1 MRLALAVL
9 LALALGAGLPAPA
22 ARAQGPAVW
31 VVSAEGPYTTI
42 QDALAAAA
50 EGDRIEVHG
59 GVHAGPL
66 RVEKRVTL
74 EGVGWPVIAGDGRDS
89 VVFLSAPGIVLRGFE
104 VRASGVEPDRDDS
117 GIVVAAAGIS
127 VEGNRLRDVLV
138 GIFVSQADGAI
149 LRGNDISGKPQYDLG
164 RKGDGIRLWYS
175 QGALIENN
183 YLHETRDVVM
193 WYSSNAVVRANRIEA
208 GRYGIHLMYSHQTL
222 IEENVLRDNSVGIF
236 AMYSKGIILRQNDIR
251 QQRGSSGYALG
262 FKDADAVEVR
272 GNLLVDNAVG
282 IFIDNTPFTPGG
294 YARFEGNIIAFNDIG
309 VVLLTSTSGA
319 QIEKNTFW
327 ENLEQAAIQGG
338 GILEGNLWRGNFW
351 SDYTGF
357 DADGDGQGETPY
369 HAERSFENLTDRE
382 PLLRVLIYSPAAQA
396 IELAAVSFPIFK
408 PQPKLSDAQPGAQP
422 GALPAGATSAASGP
436 GSGRMGLTG
445 LGLLAAAGLLAAL
458 AVVSPRRIRPAGSS
472 SPGRAAAIYQK
483 GNPMAQPTIAVGV
496 ERMTKR
502 YGKHL
507 ALEDISFELQVGE
520 SLALWGAN
528 GAGKTTLLKAILG
541 LIDYNG
547 RIVVAGQDVRRNGK
561 LARRSIG
568 YVPQEAV
575 YYDMSVQ
582 ATMAFYARLKQV
594 EQGNIP
600 HLLEKLD
607 LSAHAHKPVP
617 ALSGGLKQRLALAIA
632 LLADPPLLLLDEP
645 TANLDAKS
653 RREHLA
659 LLAALRKENKALLF
673 ASHRLEEVETLADRI
688 LVIEAGQ
695 IHRELAPAELRSYAL
710 PEVELVLWVAAE
722 QRQQA
727 KAILEAEGL
736 QAHLNGRGT
745 VVVRLAAGEK
755 VRILELLEKRDIHIL
770 DFEMEKEET
779 WK

>member
-9 LALALGAGLPAPA
+9 LVLALLAGLPAPA
-22 ARAQGPAVW
+22 ACAQGPAVLI
-31 VVSAEGPYTTI
+31 VSADGPYTTI
-42 QDALAAAA
+42 PQALAAAA
-50 EGDRIEVHG
+50 DGDRIEVRG
-59 GVHAGPL
+59 SVHAGPL
-66 RVEKRVTL
+66 VVDKPVTL
-74 EGVGWPVIAGDGRDS
+74 EGIGWPVIAGDGQDS
-89 VVFLSAPGIVLRGFE
+89 VVILSAPGVVLRGFE
-104 VRASGVEPDRDDS
+104 VRASGVDPDRDDS
-117 GIVVAAAGIS
+117 GVVVAAADIT

-138 GIFVSQADGAI
+138 GIFVSQADRAI

-175 QGALIENN
+175 QGALIEDN
-183 YLHETRDVVM
+183 YLHETRDMVM
-193 WYSSNAVVRANRIEA
+193 WYSSNAVVRGNRIEA

-222 IEENVLRDNSVGIF
+222 IEKNVLRNNSVGIF
-236 AMYSKGIILRQNDIR
+236 AMYSKGIVLRQNDIR

-262 FKDADAVEVR
+262 FKDADGVVVQ

-282 IFIDNTPFTPGG
+282 IFIDNTPFTPGSF
-294 YARFEGNIIAFNDIG
+294 ARFEDNIIAFNDIG
-309 VVLLTSTSGA
+309 VTLLTSTRGA

-338 GILEGNLWRGNFW
+338 GKVEGVLWLGNFW

-382 PLLRVLIYSPAAQA
+382 PLLRALIYSPAAQA
-396 IELAAVSFPIFK
+396 IELAAASFPIFK
-408 PQPKLSDAQPGAQP
+408 PQPKLSDAQPGASP
-422 GALPAGATSAASGP
+422 AALPAGALPAASAA
-436 GSGRMGLTG
+436 GSGRMRLAG
-445 LGLLAAAGLLAAL
+445 LGLLAAAGILAAL
-458 AVVSPRRIRPAGSS
+458 TLLSPRRIPPADISDS
-472 SPGRAAAIYQK
+472 GRAAAINQK
-483 GNPMAQPTIAVGV
+483 GNPMAQLAIAIGV

-502 YGKHL
+502 YGKHT
-507 ALEDISFELQVGE
+507 ALEEVSFELREGE

-541 LIDYNG
+541 LIDYDG
-547 RIVVAGQDVRRNGK
+547 RILVAGQDARRSGK

-582 ATMAFYARLKQV
+582 ATMAFYARLKKV
-594 EQGNIP
+594 DQGNIP
-600 HLLEKLD
+600 RLLEKLD
-607 LSAHAHKPVP
+607 LSAHARKPVP

-632 LLADPPLLLLDEP
+632 LLADPPVLLLDEP

-688 LVIEAGQ
+688 LVIEGGKVR
-695 IHRELAPAELRSYAL
+695 RELAPAELRPYAL
-710 PEVELVLWVAAE
+710 PEVEMALWVAAE

-727 KAILEAEGL
+727 KAILEAAGL
-736 QAHLNGRGT
+736 HAHLNGRGT
-745 VVVRLAAGEK
+745 VVVRLAAGDK
-755 VRILELLEKRDIHIL
+755 VRILELLEKQEIHIL

-779 WK
+779 WS